1 MKPIFPKPA
10 TSSCQIKRSRDRHI
24 KRSQDCHI
32 ERSRDC
38 HIERSRDRHIE
49 RSRDRQTER
58 SRDCHIERSRDR
70 QTERSRDSFSLAFDS
85 AQGDISGITNFFE
98 PLICHIE
105 LACAELSRSIE
116 TLSYRAKSR

>member
-10 TSSCQIKRSRDRHI
+10 TSSCQIERSRDRHI

-32 ERSRDC
+32 ERSRD
-38 HIERSRDRHIE
+38 RHI
-49 RSRDRQTER
+49 
-58 SRDCHIERSRDR
+58 
-70 QTERSRDSFSLAFDS
+70 ERSRDSFSLAFDF

-105 LACAELSRSIE
+105 LACAELSRNIE
-116 TLSYRAKSR
+116 TLSYQA